1 MKTLFSSS
9 MIVLLLL
16 GANVAQAQTTQPKL
30 NAMESMKQYLGIWKG
45 EVAKDTVMILNFTS
59 YGQTIEDNYKIV
71 TKGKV
76 LFSGKEIYG
85 YNQKYD
91 KIIFASVNDYSPEI
105 SLGACWSSSKDTA
118 NIVGYEYLSNPEKD
132 NNKVQWI
139 LIPPDSAKPDSAKR
153 IVYQNNKV
161 ISVSKFF
168 REKH

>member
-91 KIIFASVNDYSPEI
+91 KIIFIKHLINNI
-105 SLGACWSSSKDTA
+105 S
-118 NIVGYEYLSNPEKD
+118 
-132 NNKVQWI
+132 
-139 LIPPDSAKPDSAKR
+139 
-153 IVYQNNKV
+153 
-161 ISVSKFF
+161 ISC
-168 REKH
+168 E

>member
-30 NAMESMKQYLGIWKG
+30 DQMALMKQYLGIWKG
-45 EVAKDTVMILNFTS
+45 EVAKDTVMILNFTP
-59 YGQTIEDNYKIV
+59 YGKAIEDNYKLI
-71 TKGKV
+71 TKGKI

-85 YNQKYD
+85 YNQEYD
-91 KIIFASVNDYSPEI
+91 KIIIASLTDYSPEI
-105 SLGACWSSSKDTA
+105 GLGVGWVISKDTG
-118 NIVGYEYLSNPEKD
+118 NVVGYQYLSNPEKD

-139 LIPPDSAKPDSAKR
+139 LIPPDSAKR

-161 ISVSKFF
+161 ISVSRFF